1 MSRAFRHLTW
11 AVAAVAVLALAA
23 CGASP
28 DATPVG
34 SSIALT
40 DADGLLTASGYGPGS
55 PAAAP
60 GTGTCDGTGPGT
72 GDGTCDGTGAGPGP
86 AGGYGPGNGSGPGGT
101 TAPVCCDPEDL
112 ETVLGVALQLEYQAQ
127 LTYERVIVDLGD
139 LAPFTNIAPSEAMH
153 VAALLHLFERRSWA
167 APASTWSLDNVSR
180 YPSVAAA
187 CAAGV
192 EIEIEDIALY
202 DGYLARTDLPADAVN
217 VFQNLRAASAERHL
231 PAFQACQ

>member
-1 MSRAFRHLTW
+1 
-11 AVAAVAVLALAA
+11 
-23 CGASP
+23 
-28 DATPVG
+28 
-34 SSIALT
+34 
-40 DADGLLTASGYGPGS
+40 
-55 PAAAP
+55 
-60 GTGTCDGTGPGT
+60 
-72 GDGTCDGTGAGPGP
+72 
-86 AGGYGPGNGSGPGGT
+86 
-101 TAPVCCDPEDL
+101 VCCDPEDL